1 MQWVTMWSFSVCKC
15 ICALILVQ
23 SQFLGVAHIH
33 TCLFSPL
40 SSPGPEHYLKV
51 PGRDR
56 GCGGDA

>member
-23 SQFLGVAHIH
+23 SQFLGVAHVH
-33 TCLFSPL
+33 TRLFSPL

-51 PGRDR
+51 PGRD
-56 GCGGDA
+56 